1 MWTISWIKLWN
12 WEIMWGL
19 KLHDASLGIVSGL
32 CWWNLEVVLCV
43 DIINFLV
50 KIGLRMGNGYDK
62 EKVEWWMD
70 YINKE
75 NKDSNMSLD
84 GLCRG
89 LGFWHR

>member
-1 MWTISWIKLWN
+1 MEFGKY
-12 WEIMWGL
+12 EG
-19 KLHDASLGIVSGL
+19 
-32 CWWNLEVVLCV
+32 VVLGV
-43 DIINFLV
+43 DRINFLV
-50 KIGLRMGNGYDK
+50 KKGLRMGNGYGK

-75 NKDSNMSLD
+75 NKYSIMSLD

>member
-1 MWTISWIKLWN
+1 
-12 WEIMWGL
+12 
-19 KLHDASLGIVSGL
+19 
-32 CWWNLEVVLCV
+32 
-43 DIINFLV
+43 
-50 KIGLRMGNGYDK
+50 MGNGYDK

-75 NKDSNMSLD
+75 NKYSIMSLD